1 MINLKVANVKIKVIT
16 LVTLFFLVLSCAKKD
31 KNETTDTMVVDST
44 EVVVN
49 DDHNAR
55 NSLDY
60 MGVYEGIL
68 PCADCEGI
76 ETILQLEN
84 DESYILNT
92 IYLVKTKH
100 INKTKKS
107 NNEVRGVYTWNDAG
121 NTIVLS
127 GIENAP
133 NQFFVGENY
142 LIQLDMD
149 GNKIEGDLAEKYV
162 LQKKSDSGEI
172 PPPPPPPAPDSIKG
186 NFIPQKTLF
195 TFNKW
200 KLVELN
206 GEPVQN
212 TSDSKKEMF
221 IQLNKEN
228 RYAAFIGC
236 NNMMGGFELKE
247 DVMRIKFTKG
257 ASTMMA
263 CPDMTTE
270 QEFAEMLEKVDNY
283 SLNGNSLSF
292 NRARMAPLA
301 RFEAM
306 K

>member
-1 MINLKVANVKIKVIT
+1 MKIKVIT
-16 LVTLFFLVLSCAKKD
+16 LMTVFFLVVSCAKKD
-31 KNETTDTMVVDST
+31 KNETTDITVVDST

-49 DDHNAR
+49 DDHNAK

-60 MGVYEGIL
+60 MGMYQGIL

-76 ETILQLEN
+76 ETSILLEDDKN
-84 DESYILNT
+84 YVLKTN
-92 IYLVKTKH
+92 YLG
-100 INKTKKS
+100 KKNS
-107 NNEVRGVYTWNDAG
+107 TTNEVRGVYSWNEEG
-121 NTIVLS
+121 NTIILA

-133 NQFFVGENY
+133 NRYFVGENY
-142 LIQLDMD
+142 LKQLDMD
-149 GNKIEGDLAEKYV
+149 GNKIEGDLADKYV
-162 LQKKSDSGEI
+162 LNKTV
-172 PPPPPPPAPDSIKG
+172 PPPPPAPDSIKG

-195 TFNKW
+195 IYNKW

-206 GEPVQN
+206 GKPVQN
-212 TSDSKKEMF
+212 TSDSKKVMF
-221 IQLNKEN
+221 IQLNKDN
-228 RYAAFIGC
+228 RYAAFAGC
-236 NNMMGGFELKE
+236 NNMMGSYEIKE
-247 DVMRIKFTKG
+247 DAMRIKFTKG

-283 SLNGNSLSF
+283 SINGNSLSF

>member
-1 MINLKVANVKIKVIT
+1 MKTKNTSLFLFALLIMSCTQKVKEERIEEIVA
-16 LVTLFFLVLSCAKKD
+16 
-31 KNETTDTMVVDST
+31 DSSGI
-44 EVVVN
+44 VVN
-49 DDHNAR
+49 DEHNAQ

-60 MGVYEGIL
+60 IGMYQGVV

-76 ETILQLEN
+76 ETSLSLE
-84 DESYILNT
+84 DETNYVLKTN
-92 IYLVKTKH
+92 YLGK
-100 INKTKKS
+100 NKNST
-107 NNEVRGVYTWNDAG
+107 NEVRGVYSWNEAG
-121 NTIVLS
+121 NTIILS
-127 GIENAP
+127 GIVKAP
-133 NQFFVGENY
+133 NQYFVGENY
-142 LIQLDMD
+142 LKQLDMD
-149 GNKIEGDLAEKYV
+149 GNKIEGDLAEKYE
-162 LQKKSDSGEI
+162 LQKKSVVDEL
-172 PPPPPPPAPDSIKG
+172 PPPPAPSASNFNDVKKQISSEENKSLISIK
-186 NFIPQKTLF
+186 
-195 TFNKW
+195 W
-200 KLVELN
+200 RLVELN
-206 GEPVQN
+206 GKKIEV
-212 TSDSKKEMF
+212 SDKSKKEMF